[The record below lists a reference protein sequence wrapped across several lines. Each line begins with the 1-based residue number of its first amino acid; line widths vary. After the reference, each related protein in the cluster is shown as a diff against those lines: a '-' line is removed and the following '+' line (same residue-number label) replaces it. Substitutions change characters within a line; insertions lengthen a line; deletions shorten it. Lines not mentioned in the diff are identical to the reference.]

1 MSSVNWNKNNAK
13 RSFITS
19 EGNIAEKKFNSVYN
33 FGAHSRDLR
42 SSFMKHTIP
51 KVKNKRQRLKKK
63 YF

>member
-1 MSSVNWNKNNAK
+1 MLK